1 MLSEFF
7 FLSLKIILISLI
19 SFFISIVALY
29 FLIPIFRIYLLDK
42 PEKRSSHNTPK
53 PRGGGITFVLIGCF
67 GSLYLGD
74 SSLIYCLPLAI
85 FSFID
90 DFKNLSVKKRFFIQL
105 FTTIF
110 IFLISDFGQNLFL
123 QNFNFFTPIIFLL
136 IIISGIAVI
145 NFTNFMD
152 GIDGLVA
159 GCLSIFLIYYFF
171 SINQT
176 FFLLPLILSLFAF
189 LIFNWSPSKVFMG
202 DVGSTFLGA
211 LCVLL
216 ILKLDSLYN
225 ILSYL
230 LILFPLFGDA
240 FFCVIFRIL
249 NRENIFQPHKK
260 HLYQKLHQYGW
271 THQKVSIIYISA
283 TLINVLMLSVAGLGG
298 IISACIF
305 EIYIGKFLNKKCS
318 KEYKI

>member
-7 FLSLKIILISLI
+7 FLSLTIIFISLISFLISLI
-19 SFFISIVALY
+19 SLY

-42 PEKRSSHNTPK
+42 PGKRSSHNTPK
-53 PRGGGITFVLIGCF
+53 PRGAGIVFVLIGSL
-67 GSLYLGD
+67 GSILLGNT
-74 SSLIYCLPLAI
+74 SLVFCLPLAI
-85 FSFID
+85 YSFID
-90 DFKNLSVKKRFFIQL
+90 DFKNLSVKKRFFIQF
-105 FTTIF
+105 FTILI
-110 IFLISDFGQNLFL
+110 IFLISNFGKALFL
-123 QNFNFFTPIIFLL
+123 QNLNFFTPIIFTL

-159 GCLSIFLIYYFF
+159 SCLSIFLIYYLF

-176 FFLLPLILSLFAF
+176 IFLLPLLFSLLAF

-211 LCVLL
+211 VCVLL
-216 ILKLDSLYN
+216 ILRFDSFYN

-240 FFCVIFRIL
+240 FFCVLFRIYR
-249 NRENIFQPHKK
+249 RENIFQAHKK
-260 HLYQKLHQYGW
+260 HLYQRLNQFGW
-271 THQKVSIIYISA
+271 THQKVSIVYISA
-283 TLINVLMLSVAGLGG
+283 TLLNVLMLSIAGLQGL
-298 IISACIF
+298 ILACIF

-318 KEYKI
+318 

>member
-19 SFFISIVALY
+19 SFFISLVALY

-53 PRGGGITFVLIGCF
+53 PRGGGIIFVLIGSL
-67 GSLYLGD
+67 GSLLLGNT
-74 SSLIYCLPLAI
+74 SLVFCLPLAI
-85 FSFID
+85 YSFID
-90 DFKNLSVKKRFFIQL
+90 DFKNLSVKKRFFIQF
-105 FTTIF
+105 FTIIV
-110 IFLISDFGQNLFL
+110 IFLISNFGKTLVLQNL
-123 QNFNFFTPIIFLL
+123 NFFTPIIFTLA
-136 IIISGIAVI
+136 IIGGIAVI

-159 GCLSIFLIYYFF
+159 GCLSIFFIYYLL

-176 FFLLPLILSLFAF
+176 IFLLPLLLSLIAF

-211 LCVLL
+211 VCVLL
-216 ILKLDSLYN
+216 IFRFDSFYN
-225 ILSYL
+225 IFSYL

-240 FFCVIFRIL
+240 FFCVIFRFY

-260 HLYQKLHQYGW
+260 HLYQRLHQFGW

-283 TLINVLMLSVAGLGG
+283 TLFNVLMLSLAGLQGV
-298 IISACIF
+298 ISACIV
-305 EIYIGKFLNKKCS
+305 EIYIGKFLNKKCL
-318 KEYKI
+318 